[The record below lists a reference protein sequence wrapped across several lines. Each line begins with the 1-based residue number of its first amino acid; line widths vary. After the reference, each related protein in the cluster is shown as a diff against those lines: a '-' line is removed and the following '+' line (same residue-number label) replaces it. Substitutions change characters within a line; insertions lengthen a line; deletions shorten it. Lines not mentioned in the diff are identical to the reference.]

1 MLPLLLLLSIWL
13 PGLALGEAPAPQPPV
28 APARP
33 PLILVLGD
41 SLSAGYGLDRKQGW
55 VFLLEQRLRERGL
68 PQRLI
73 NASITGE
80 TTSGGRTRLPSL
92 LAQHQPDLLIIG
104 LGANDGLRGLGFG
117 LIRNNLKEMIKA
129 GRASGSQVLLMG
141 LRLPPNYGAAY
152 TAGFQAVFQQL
163 AQEEGVALV
172 ADLLAGVAEDR
183 NLMQADDLHPNATA
197 QPRILDNVWPVLEPL
212 LKTMPLPR

>member
-1 MLPLLLLLSIWL
+1 MLPLLLLLGIWL

-28 APARP
+28 APPRP

-41 SLSAGYGLDRKQGW
+41 SLSAGYGLDREQGW
-55 VFLLEQRLRERGL
+55 VFLLQQRLRERGL

-73 NASITGE
+73 NASISGE

-104 LGANDGLRGLGFG
+104 LGANDGLRGLSFG
-117 LIRNNLKEMIKA
+117 VIRNNLKEMIRA

-152 TAGFQAVFQQL
+152 TDGFQAVFQQI

-172 ADLLAGVAEDR
+172 ADLLTGVADDR
-183 NLMQADDLHPNATA
+183 DLMQADDLHPNAAA
-197 QPRILDNVWPVLEPL
+197 QPRILDNVWPVLGPL
-212 LKTMPLPR
+212 LKTPPTR